1 MTNTTKM
8 ELLTKENFGEME
20 VSFYKDENEN
30 IFMIRNQIGEALEY
44 KNPNDAIRLLHKKN
58 AERLDQFSVTFKL
71 NGTDGKLYNTTLY
84 NEKGIYEIMRKSNQP
99 KADEFYDFVYEVIEK
114 VRKNGGYIHVEEG
127 MTDAEIMAKA
137 LLISQRTIEEQK
149 PKVEVYDAIM
159 SEEGLHSFSEV
170 ARLLGTGRK
179 RLFNRLRELEVLYK
193 DNSPY
198 QYYVDQKYFRVVIV
212 PTRAGATKKTLFT
225 QRGVDWITRKKEKF
239 EIRSE

>member
-1 MTNTTKM
+1 MENTKM
-8 ELLTKENFGEME
+8 ELVTKENFGEME
-20 VSFYKDENEN
+20 VSFYKNEN
-30 IFMIRNQIGEALEY
+30 DDIFMTRSQIGMALEY

-127 MTDAEIMAKA
+127 MTDEEIMAKA

-159 SEEGLHSFSEV
+159 SEEGLFSFSEV
-170 ARLLGTGRK
+170 ARLLGTGSK
-179 RLFNRLRELEVLYK
+179 RLFKRLRELNILYA
-193 DNSPY
+193 DNLPY
-198 QYYVDQKYFRVVIV
+198 QYYIDQEYFRVIV
-212 PTRAGATKKTLFT
+212 TSTKTGTYKKTLFT
-225 QRGVDWITRKKEKF
+225 QRGLDWITRKKKFF
-239 EIRSE
+239 EIV

>member
-8 ELLTKENFGEME
+8 ELLTKESFGEME
-20 VSFYKDENEN
+20 VSFYKNENED
-30 IFMIRNQIGEALEY
+30 IFMTRNQIGMALEY

-127 MTDAEIMAKA
+127 MTDEEIMAKA

-159 SEEGLHSFSEV
+159 SEEGLFSFSEV
-170 ARLLGTGRK
+170 ARLLGTGSK
-179 RLFNRLRELEVLYK
+179 RLFKRLRELNILYA
-193 DNSPY
+193 DNLPY
-198 QYYVDQKYFRVVIV
+198 QYYIDQEYFRVIV
-212 PTRAGATKKTLFT
+212 TSTKTGTYKKTLFT
-225 QRGVDWITRKKEKF
+225 QRGLDWITRKKKFF
-239 EIRSE
+239 EIA

>member
-8 ELLTKENFGEME
+8 ELLTKENFGELE
-20 VSFYKDENEN
+20 VSFYKDENN
-30 IFMIRNQIGEALEY
+30 DVFMTRNQIGTALGYADPQRAMNKIHERN
-44 KNPNDAIRLLHKKN
+44 K
-58 AERLDQFSVTFKL
+58 ERLDSFSVGVKL
-71 NGTDGKLYNTTLY
+71 GSTDGKAYNTVLY

-137 LLISQRTIEEQK
+137 LMISQRTIEEQK

-159 SEEGLHSFSEV
+159 SEGGLHSFSGV

-179 RLFNRLRELEVLYK
+179 RLFNRLRELEILYK

-225 QRGVDWITRKKEKF
+225 QRGVDWITRKKEQF
-239 EIRSE
+239 EIGSK